1 MHQDVFQ
8 NLRRPE
14 GLSAKFCAEFLVD
27 FSASALL
34 PTPSVGSRNV
44 ITNSWEGASYFICNV
59 ANEDIVGLPFG
70 AIWMC

>member
-1 MHQDVFQ
+1 MQQDVFQ

-34 PTPSVGSRNV
+34 PTPFGGQPERHNQQL
-44 ITNSWEGASYFICNV
+44 GRRFIFH
-59 ANEDIVGLPFG
+59 L
-70 AIWMC
+70 